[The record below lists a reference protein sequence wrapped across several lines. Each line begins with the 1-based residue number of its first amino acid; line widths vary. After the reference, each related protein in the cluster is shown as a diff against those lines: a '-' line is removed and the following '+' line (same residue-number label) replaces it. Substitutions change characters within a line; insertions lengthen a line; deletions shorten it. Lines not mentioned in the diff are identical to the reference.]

1 MIQEQRGGARAFVRS
16 LNILLK
22 FARLYEF
29 GHARTAAQFE
39 TAWQELR
46 GALDDSSGGGVLL
59 GASGTQILLDGV
71 PLGSAAGE
79 RSFAQLLISSGIA
92 SIHFSP
98 TLTQPQ
104 FARFVRA
111 FPSGKAKAS
120 SLAEQLKTALAGD
133 TSIKVNEIRYVAEDA
148 SVAGI
153 KVAAQLTQKVLGAA
167 GDKFRDFFEDP
178 NKMLQMILAAE
189 SMRASGGGGG
199 GMGGPG
205 HGSGA
210 PGPGFGLGSG
220 GGSGGG
226 TGSGGSGTPGS
237 GAAGGSGLWT
247 VGGGVGGGTGAGG
260 GTGTGGGGGVGD
272 GSGGGGGGGGG
283 AGGSGTGGGS
293 GGGGG
298 GGAGGS
304 GTGGGSGGGGGGA
317 GGSGTG
323 GGSGGGGG
331 GGAGGSGTGGG
342 ASGGTEGAGPGKWL
356 TASALLRGGS
366 TAGVASLPGGGTGG
380 GFSVEEEDVRSMLG
394 LFAQLGKSRK
404 DSEHRM
410 DVPTFQSR
418 LSAMPVRA
426 QYTLQQALAGL
437 AAQAPDAKPDKP
449 MLLKLA
455 EHVAIRFALD
465 SYEKGEL
472 RVNAVKQLLDRMNTE
487 IEALRKI
494 LSTQEDMMAQ
504 AGLSVQAYTELLDQ
518 EFWEQVPEE
527 NKKEVL
533 TSDEAWCV
541 PPRNVRAF
549 LEDMLRRGEL
559 KTVNE
564 ILMKYASCVGLEAP
578 EARRT
583 TAIGLSDLAE
593 LYGSGDG
600 SALMES
606 IRRLGKQLA
615 IEREPELQ
623 TLVSAAFVRLS
634 QEAASKRCYPAMQ
647 QALSSLDSVE
657 AQRPGS
663 TQSLRPRIGAE
674 ERLPEFIEE
683 AMRSGQIAD
692 GMMDILSLMPKA
704 TILYVTNRFGHCGFR
719 EDCDL
724 LTTIVRNLGED
735 ATQRLL
741 ETLQT
746 APANESAEAIGLVSQ
761 LSPENVE
768 KILPARLSQWPR
780 SSHDRAVRQLSAA
793 PPEERARLLLAVYDS
808 LDVLIRPLAIDE
820 MGMSGQSRCIPK
832 LIELVQND
840 QTPAFTRVKAVEGL
854 GRLRASAS
862 SALLQHILDTRQVW
876 RWVYPNE
883 LRIAAAQ
890 ALLRVDQAV
899 GMEKVAASGIDRKE
913 LTLEPTDP
921 DPNASVIRQR
931 RYARLKL
938 SRNLIAATT
947 NLRENFR
954 LSIPELNLGGGIGSG
969 ERHLAPGSLLSLKFS
984 LGVRNIKAQ
993 AIVRGARPQAMAFEF
1008 VDMDLAE
1015 RYRLRKL
1022 LLELGGLPMVAQ
1034 VTNRTRRRGRV
1045 AISKS

>member
-1 MIQEQRGGARAFVRS
+1 
-16 LNILLK
+16 
-22 FARLYEF
+22 
-29 GHARTAAQFE
+29 
-39 TAWQELR
+39 
-46 GALDDSSGGGVLL
+46 
-59 GASGTQILLDGV
+59 
-71 PLGSAAGE
+71 
-79 RSFAQLLISSGIA
+79 
-92 SIHFSP
+92 
-98 TLTQPQ
+98 
-104 FARFVRA
+104 
-111 FPSGKAKAS
+111 
-120 SLAEQLKTALAGD
+120 
-133 TSIKVNEIRYVAEDA
+133 
-148 SVAGI
+148 
-153 KVAAQLTQKVLGAA
+153 
-167 GDKFRDFFEDP
+167 
-178 NKMLQMILAAE
+178 
-189 SMRASGGGGG
+189 
-199 GMGGPG
+199 
-205 HGSGA
+205 
-210 PGPGFGLGSG
+210 
-220 GGSGGG
+220 
-226 TGSGGSGTPGS
+226 
-237 GAAGGSGLWT
+237 
-247 VGGGVGGGTGAGG
+247 
-260 GTGTGGGGGVGD
+260 
-272 GSGGGGGGGGG
+272 
-283 AGGSGTGGGS
+283 
-293 GGGGG
+293 
-298 GGAGGS
+298 
-304 GTGGGSGGGGGGA
+304 
-317 GGSGTG
+317 
-323 GGSGGGGG
+323 
-331 GGAGGSGTGGG
+331 
-342 ASGGTEGAGPGKWL
+342 
-356 TASALLRGGS
+356 
-366 TAGVASLPGGGTGG
+366 
-380 GFSVEEEDVRSMLG
+380 MLG

-404 DSEHRM
+404 DSETRM

-426 QYTLQQALAGL
+426 QFTLQQALAGL

-494 LSTQEDMMAQ
+494 LSTQEEMMSQ
-504 AGLSVQAYTELLDQ
+504 AGLSVQSYTELLDQ

-583 TAIGLSDLAE
+583 TAIGLSDLGE

-600 SALMES
+600 SALMEA
-606 IRRLGKQLA
+606 IRRLGNQLA

-647 QALSSLDSVE
+647 QALASLESVE
-657 AQRPGS
+657 GMRPGS

-692 GMMDILSLMPKA
+692 GMMEILNLMPKA
-704 TILYVTNRFGHCGFR
+704 TIHYVTNRFGHCGFR

-746 APANESAEAIGLVSQ
+746 APAPESAESIGLVSQ
-761 LSPENVE
+761 LSPENVK

-780 SSHDRAVRQLSAA
+780 SAHDRTVRQLSAA
-793 PPEERARLLLAVYDS
+793 PPEERARLLVALYDS
-808 LDVLIRPLAIDE
+808 LDTLIRPLAIDE
-820 MGMSGQSRCIPK
+820 MGMSGQSSCIAK
-832 LIELVQND
+832 LIDLVQND
-840 QTPAFTRVKAVEGL
+840 ETPGFTRVKAVEAL

-899 GMEKVAASGIDRKE
+899 GMEKVAASGLDRKE

-921 DPNASVIRQR
+921 EANASVIRQR

-938 SRNLIAATT
+938 SRNLIAVTT

-954 LSIPELNLGGGIGSG
+954 LSIPEMNLGGGIGAG
-969 ERHLAPGSLLSLKFS
+969 ERHLAPGSLLSLKFTH
-984 LGVRNIKAQ
+984 GVRHIKAQ

-1008 VDMDLAE
+1008 VDMDLDE

-1022 LLELGGLPMVAQ
+1022 LLDLGGLPMMAQ

-1045 AISKS
+1045 AISKN